1 MKDQYRFLI
10 AHEIAHQ
17 YFGSSIGIHRK
28 EIAWAPIGLGL
39 VMDHHYMVRKGLSDE
54 SMRKTFRWYYLE
66 ALRRGFDTTLS
77 QPVEKPMKEGPPWSF
92 GWNMSLMHGKAYE
105 VCRMLES
112 LLGEEK
118 FRDVIR
124 KILSERKGALLSGAD
139 FIEYCEEACGEPLD
153 WFVADW
159 IDGKAA
165 LDYAVTSVK
174 AADGS
179 WEVEITKVGDAAFPV
194 VVEAETERGKKLRQ
208 RIDRTKKVNRLVF
221 ATRDDLKSVVID
233 SDEIC
238 PDLDV
243 SNNRWPKQ
251 TPSGDKK

>member
-1 MKDQYRFLI
+1 
-10 AHEIAHQ
+10 
-17 YFGSSIGIHRK
+17 
-28 EIAWAPIGLGL
+28 
-39 VMDHHYMVRKGLSDE
+39 
-54 SMRKTFRWYYLE
+54 
-66 ALRRGFDTTLS
+66 
-77 QPVEKPMKEGPPWSF
+77 
-92 GWNMSLMHGKAYE
+92 
-105 VCRMLES
+105 
-112 LLGEEK
+112 
-118 FRDVIR
+118 
-124 KILSERKGALLSGAD
+124 